1 MSKHFKQISKLVI
14 LLFLIFGFS
23 NSSKAQTDPIEGVWL
38 NEEKDARI
46 QIYKAQDNKF
56 YGKIIWLKEPNENG
70 APKLDKKNPN
80 KGERNK
86 NIVGKIILKE
96 FEREDKKYDDGTIYD
111 PQNGKTYDA
120 TITYKGNTLALRGY
134 VGISLFGRTTV
145 WERVSTP

>member
-1 MSKHFKQISKLVI
+1 MSNCIKQISKLVT
-14 LLFLIFGFS
+14 LLLLIFGIS
-23 NSSKAQTDPIEGVWL
+23 ISSKAQTDPIEGVWL

-46 QIYKAQDNKF
+46 QIYKGQDNKF

-70 APKLDKKNPN
+70 VPKLDKKNPN

-96 FEREDKKYDDGTIYD
+96 FEKDDKKYDDGTIYD

-120 TITYKGNTLALRGY
+120 TITYKGKTLALRGY

>member
-1 MSKHFKQISKLVI
+1 MSNLIKQISKLVT
-14 LLFLIFGFS
+14 LLLLIFGFS
-23 NSSKAQTDPIEGVWL
+23 ISLHAQTDPIEGVWL

-46 QIYKAQDNKF
+46 QIYKGQDNKF
-56 YGKIIWLKEPNENG
+56 YGKIIWLKEPNESG

-80 KGERNK
+80 QKERSQS
-86 NIVGKIILKE
+86 IVGKIILKN
-96 FEREDKKYDDGTIYD
+96 FEKDDKKYDDGTIYD

>member
-1 MSKHFKQISKLVI
+1 MSKRIKQISKLVT
-14 LLFLIFGFS
+14 LLLLIFGFS
-23 NSSKAQTDPIEGVWL
+23 ISVKAQTDPIEGVWL

-46 QIYKAQDNKF
+46 QIYKGQDNKF

-80 KGERNK
+80 KSARNQS
-86 NIVGKIILKE
+86 IVGKIILKD
-96 FEREDKKYDDGTIYD
+96 FEKDDEKYDDGTIYD

-120 TITYKGNTLALRGY
+120 TITYKGKTLALRGY

-145 WERVSTP
+145 WERVNTL